1 MALKTEHQ
9 IWETFVRRPGDLKLG
24 VESPMVLR
32 DLSPGP
38 KKYQMRHVIA
48 VISLRTP
55 EMLGIDQLRVRTV
68 VGVLL
73 PETYAIQIV
82 RDLPIELPGKPYHD
96 FYEALKRAAVEVS
109 D

>member
-38 KKYQMRHVIA
+38 
-48 VISLRTP
+48 
-55 EMLGIDQLRVRTV
+55 
-68 VGVLL
+68 
-73 PETYAIQIV
+73 
-82 RDLPIELPGKPYHD
+82 
-96 FYEALKRAAVEVS
+96 
-109 D
+109 